1 MPRDRR
7 RESERRSAEAGD
19 ALAADAPPRGGGGL
33 GERLGLLGHEADTG
47 ARPARRLLA
56 SLRLRPSTD
65 GRFHAAAAAAGEGLR
80 QLGGHPGVGAR
91 GRDGVEAAV
100 RAWPKP
106 KEGEKP
112 TGRERARVGLVAE
125 EPEALAEASAAA
137 RRSVRGERVARLG

>member
-56 SLRLRPSTD
+56 FLWLRPGAN
-65 GRFHAAAAAAGEGLR
+65 GRLDAVAAAAGEGLR
-80 QLGGHPGVGAR
+80 QLG

-106 KEGEKP
+106 K
-112 TGRERARVGLVAE
+112 
-125 EPEALAEASAAA
+125 
-137 RRSVRGERVARLG
+137 